1 MRRLVTIAVA
11 VAIALA
17 ATACRAP
24 GEPPLHP
31 NDATYRDLIRR
42 EVATASSALGSAE
55 LLLAQARAGKI
66 TMTYAEVGLRQTADD
81 LDGVATDLAQVT
93 PPARRAPAQQRL
105 RAIVANDRVLLRTI
119 ADDWASPQTLAR
131 AEARAA
137 ADQKRVSGPLSNTL
151 GA

>member
-1 MRRLVTIAVA
+1 MTRLLTIAVA
-11 VAIALA
+11 VALALA

-24 GEPPLHP
+24 GEPPSHP
-31 NDATYRDLIRR
+31 SDATYRDLIRR
-42 EVATASSALGSAE
+42 EVATAGSALGSAE

-93 PPARRAPAQQRL
+93 PPVGRVIAQQRL
-105 RAIVANDRVLLRTI
+105 RAIVANDRVLLRAI
-119 ADDWASPQTLAR
+119 ADHWAGTQALAR
-131 AEARAA
+131 AQARAA
-137 ADQKRVSGPLSNTL
+137 TDQERISGPLSITL

>member
-1 MRRLVTIAVA
+1 MTRLVTIAIAVA
-11 VAIALA
+11 VALA

-31 NDATYRDLIRR
+31 DNATYRDLIRR
-42 EVATASSALGSAE
+42 EVATASSALGSGE

-93 PPARRAPAQQRL
+93 PPAGRATAQRHL
-105 RAIVANDRVLLRTI
+105 RAIVANDRVLLRAI
-119 ADDWASPQTLAR
+119 ADHWAGTKELAR
-131 AEARAA
+131 AQARAA

-151 GA
+151 DA

>member
-1 MRRLVTIAVA
+1 VTRLLTIAVA
-11 VAIALA
+11 LALA
-17 ATACRAP
+17 ATGCRAP

-31 NDATYRDLIRR
+31 NDATYSDLIRR
-42 EVATASSALGSAE
+42 EVSTASSALGSAE

-93 PPARRAPAQQRL
+93 PPVGRVAAQQRL
-105 RAIVANDRVLLRTI
+105 RAIVANDRVLLRAI
-119 ADDWASPQTLAR
+119 ADHWAGAQALAR
-131 AEARAA
+131 AQARAA
-137 ADQKRVSGPLSNTL
+137 TDQERIGGPLSNTL

>member
-1 MRRLVTIAVA
+1 VTRFLTLAVA
-11 VAIALA
+11 LALA

-31 NDATYRDLIRR
+31 DNATYSDLIRR
-42 EVATASSALGSAE
+42 EVSTASSALGSAE
-55 LLLAQARAGKI
+55 LLLSQARSGKI
-66 TMTYAEVGLRQTADD
+66 TMTYAEVGLRQSADD

-93 PPARRAPAQQRL
+93 PPAGRVAAQQRL

-119 ADDWASPQTLAR
+119 ADHWAGAQALAR
-131 AEARAA
+131 AQAHAA
-137 ADQKRVSGPLSNTL
+137 TDQKRISGPLSNTL

>member
-1 MRRLVTIAVA
+1 VTRLLTIAVA
-11 VAIALA
+11 LALA

-24 GEPPLHP
+24 GEPPIHP
-31 NDATYRDLIRR
+31 NGATYSDLIRR

-93 PPARRAPAQQRL
+93 PPVGRVAAQGRL

-119 ADDWASPQTLAR
+119 ADHWAGTQALAR
-131 AEARAA
+131 AQARAA
-137 ADQKRVSGPLSNTL
+137 TDQKRVSGPLSTTL